1 MTLLEEWMNMI
12 HLTSWDSSRLLY
24 IIYCLVMYRKVAI
37 SLKEIWRI
45 YNTVQKLIRNFVVE
59 YRFHFLALMIA
70 VDWLTLVNDF
80 RWTIVS
86 FQFWVWLAKPS
97 SVESFQFVWLL
108 RNRIWAFQPMGRHV
122 LEPWLAKCTKYTW
135 ILLVKKKHEWLFL
148 QFEHWHVAFTC
159 VEEDLG
165 EKP

>member
-1 MTLLEEWMNMI
+1 MNEYDSLLDLLRFIE
-12 HLTSWDSSRLLY
+12 TSLHNLLLFNVQKSRNAY
-24 IIYCLVMYRKVAI
+24 

-70 VDWLTLVNDF
+70 VDWLTFANNF

-97 SVESFQFVWLL
+97 SAESFQFVWLL
-108 RNRIWAFQPMGRHV
+108 RIRIWAFQPMGRHV
-122 LEPWLAKCTKYTW
+122 LEPWLEKCTKYTW
-135 ILLVKKKHEWLFL
+135 ILLVKENTNDCFSSSNI
-148 QFEHWHVAFTC
+148 
-159 VEEDLG
+159 DM
-165 EKP
+165 